1 MKNNSDEMIKNL
13 ECMKTPLGKKSVLN
27 QDEWNYV
34 HSNSFK
40 NVYGDWESKVKKDFL
55 LSNNTVAEL
64 TGNEFSK
71 IEGMSL
77 TDQVEKYFSSFG
89 NTVSSP
95 FFGNVILD
103 REGADSSLAHGMGRL
118 KAVAYAGVKDVIEN
132 GVIIDA
138 DCNHK
143 ERGYNS
149 FIVASPIKINDEN
162 YICEV
167 VLKQNLKE
175 TKFYLHEVTEQKK
188 FLERAFVTNSAQKP
202 AHQGTILSILNK
214 ALDVN
219 DKVICPMNETET
231 KELIKIFQQFGIYRN
246 SLSKEHDDFVKQQ
259 LQKKYD
265 NVTKTYELQGKIY
278 TGTFRENPHRK
289 ENKVAYEKEAKLA
302 TVLASMGFDVVLIEE
317 DNTKEGTKPDAIVNG
332 IVMDFKEIEAFYE
345 HDTSKNSLGRNY
357 RDGMRKEKSEGVVIY
372 LHNFISNFIIRC
384 MQANRKIYT

>member
-13 ECMKTPLGKKSVLN
+13 EFMKTPLGKKSVLN

-34 HSNSFK
+34 HSNRFK

-149 FIVASPIKINDEN
+149 FIVAAPIKINDEN

-188 FLERAFVTNSAQKP
+188 ILERAFVTNSAQKP

-219 DKVICPMNETET
+219 DKVICPMNENGEPNKLFIQKDMENRILKQNT
-231 KELIKIFQQFGIYRN
+231 KEN
-246 SLSKEHDDFVKQQ
+246 VSLSKPINLVVTQYDDKHNPITDNNGNPVTATLHCNKGLGVALGTLVHRNAVLERDNELLRKQLNIYKTNNISQ
-259 LQKKYD
+259 ADD
-265 NVTKTYELQGKIY
+265 N
-278 TGTFRENPHRK
+278 
-289 ENKVAYEKEAKLA
+289 
-302 TVLASMGFDVVLIEE
+302 SWSD
-317 DNTKEGTKPDAIVNG
+317 
-332 IVMDFKEIEAFYE
+332 
-345 HDTSKNSLGRNY
+345 
-357 RDGMRKEKSEGVVIY
+357 
-372 LHNFISNFIIRC
+372 
-384 MQANRKIYT
+384 